1 MANRKKQLQYQ
12 TSGNECAGSSGAGS
26 AASTGGS
33 KALLERMQDSESS
46 GSEMG
51 SESPRA
57 VYTPPL
63 QHHQNPGS
71 PSSSLAKL
79 QQQQQQQQQGGQQE
93 KALFTFK
100 QVRLICER
108 MLREQEESLREQY
121 NDVLMNKLA
130 EQYDIFVK
138 FTYDQIQGR
147 YDAAPS
153 YLS

>member
-1 MANRKKQLQYQ
+1 M
-12 TSGNECAGSSGAGS
+12 GA
-26 AASTGGS
+26 
-33 KALLERMQDSESS
+33 KATLERMQDSESS

-63 QHHQNPGS
+63 QHHQHPGS
-71 PSSSLAKL
+71 PSSSHAK
-79 QQQQQQQQQGGQQE
+79 QQQQQSSGQQE

-121 NDVLMNKLA
+121 NNVLMNKLA

>member
-1 MANRKKQLQYQ
+1 
-12 TSGNECAGSSGAGS
+12 
-26 AASTGGS
+26 
-33 KALLERMQDSESS
+33 
-46 GSEMG
+46 MG

-63 QHHQNPGS
+63 QHHQHPGS
-71 PSSSLAKL
+71 PSSSLASKHHHQQSA
-79 QQQQQQQQQGGQQE
+79 QQQQQSD

-108 MLREQEESLREQY
+108 MLREQEDTLREQY
-121 NDVLMNKLA
+121 NNILMNKLA